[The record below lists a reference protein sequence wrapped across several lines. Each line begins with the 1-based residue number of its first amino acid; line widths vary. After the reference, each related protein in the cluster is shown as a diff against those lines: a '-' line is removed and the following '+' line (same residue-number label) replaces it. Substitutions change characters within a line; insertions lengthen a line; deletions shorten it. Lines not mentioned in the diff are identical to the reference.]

1 LGTAVY
7 FHLIPKSHFI
17 LICRY
22 SSVQW
27 HNIIW
32 TKKLRLLCL
41 THINKLVRVKMI
53 HVFALILNVPKN
65 HCLYIFTFWIIYYTF
80 QLLMSTAENPVKLSI
95 PQLLQEVIIGGAY
108 ASAQRNLP
116 ADAVP
121 LVALLPL
128 STITHVSEL
137 EVKVSPPTLYI
148 FNSLFS
154 FWSHKTINKIY
165 NICRSTVNWL
175 KGDVHS
181 LNH

>member
-1 LGTAVY
+1 
-7 FHLIPKSHFI
+7 
-17 LICRY
+17 
-22 SSVQW
+22 
-27 HNIIW
+27 
-32 TKKLRLLCL
+32 
-41 THINKLVRVKMI
+41 
-53 HVFALILNVPKN
+53 
-65 HCLYIFTFWIIYYTF
+65 
-80 QLLMSTAENPVKLSI
+80 MSTAENPVKLSI

-165 NICRSTVNWL
+165 NICRSTVN
-175 KGDVHS
+175 
-181 LNH
+181 